1 MSQEASLDLSTL
13 YLPAYLTVHMH
24 MHMHMCMH
32 KSLFVVMQ
40 GRTHALK

>member
-1 MSQEASLDLSTL
+1 MSQEAFLDLSTL
-13 YLPAYLTVHMH
+13 YLAAYLTVHRH
-24 MHMHMCMH
+24 MH